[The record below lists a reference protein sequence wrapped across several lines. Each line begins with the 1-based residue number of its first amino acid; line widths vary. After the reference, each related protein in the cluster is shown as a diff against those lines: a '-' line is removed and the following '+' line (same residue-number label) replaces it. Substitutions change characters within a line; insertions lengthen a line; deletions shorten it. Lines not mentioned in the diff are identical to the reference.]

1 MSGKIRA
8 ISSRRQS
15 RSYSS
20 RSAGVLL
27 LVGVVVGAT
36 VGGFAV
42 VRATSGSSS
51 ASSFVPVSPVRVLDT
66 RSDLGLAAVTDGV
79 AGTLKVTGSI
89 PTATTSGV
97 VNAVV
102 VPAGATAVVL
112 NVTAVNPTAGGYVSL
127 RPGDA
132 TGAPTVS
139 TLNVTAGG
147 TFPNGA
153 TITIPTTGA
162 RAGEIQVWYEAEY
175 TTVGSTE
182 LLIDIAGY
190 YELASSGPAGPQ
202 GETGPA
208 GPAGPQGETGPAG
221 ANGTTTNSQI
231 KNICGVNGT
240 TACAVGQKGPGGG
253 IVFMTPSTPGNTS
266 GLFYEAAPSTW
277 HSSSGDPTSAW
288 CNNETD
294 LLGVASMVTG
304 TGAMD
309 GAAKTTVMLGV
320 CTTGAANLADGYTA
334 TVNGVVYGDWFL
346 PSKGE
351 LNQMYVN
358 KNVIGGLR
366 AVAYWSSSEAD
377 FQQAWYQGFSD
388 GSYWNDLKMGT
399 LYVRPVRAFAATL
412 APACADGGVCAV
424 GDIGPGGGKVFYV
437 QASGTFACGAALS
450 STCKYLEAAPTSGT
464 AAWTDAPYAW
474 SGNTSEAIGADA
486 QGTAIGTG
494 YRNTQAMVT
503 QSSTADRAGT
513 IARAYRGPNNLSDWY
528 LPSKNELNQLYI
540 EKARIGGFWTE
551 WYWSSSEVD
560 ATEAWPQYFGNG
572 LQYGYFKTPLVYVR
586 PVRAF
591 GGTLACADGGVCAV
605 GDTGPGGG
613 KVFYVQASGTFA
625 CGATLASTCKYLE
638 AAPTSGTAA
647 WTDATYEWSGITNV
661 AIGVAAQG
669 TAIGTGYKNTQ
680 AMVTQSSTAERAATV
695 TRAYGGPNSFT
706 DWYLPS
712 QDELNQLHTQR
723 TTVGDLLT
731 AYYWSSSESGDSSAW
746 FQNFNFGGQ
755 QANFKDDSVY
765 VRPVR
770 AF

>member
-1 MSGKIRA
+1 MSEENRA
-8 ISSRRQS
+8 KSGHRQS
-15 RSYSS
+15 GSYSR
-20 RSAGVLL
+20 RSAGALL
-27 LVGVVVGAT
+27 LVGVLAGAT
-36 VGGFAV
+36 LGGFAV

-51 ASSFVPVSPVRVLDT
+51 ASSFVPVAPVRVLDT
-66 RSDLGLAAVTDGV
+66 RSDLGLVAVTDGV

-89 PTATTSGV
+89 PTATSSGV

-102 VPAGATAVVL
+102 VPTGATAVVL

-153 TITIPTTGA
+153 TITVPTTGPH
-162 RAGEIQVWYEAEY
+162 AGEIQVWYEAEY

-190 YELASSGPAGPQ
+190 YELASSGPAGA
-202 GETGPA
+202 T

-221 ANGTTTNSQI
+221 ANGTTTNSHI
-231 KNICGVNGT
+231 KNICGVDGT
-240 TACAVGQKGPGGG
+240 SACAVGLKGPGGG

-277 HSSSGDPTSAW
+277 HSSSGDPLSGW
-288 CNNETD
+288 CNNATD
-294 LLGVASMVTG
+294 LLGVASSLTG

-309 GAAKTTVMLGV
+309 GAAKTAVMLGV
-320 CTTGAANLADGYTA
+320 CTSGAANLADAYTA

-358 KNVIGGLR
+358 RIAIGGFFTGNYDAGYL
-366 AVAYWSSSEAD
+366 SSSE
-377 FQQAWYQGFSD
+377 SI
-388 GSYWNDLKMGT
+388 
-399 LYVRPVRAFAATL
+399 
-412 APACADGGVCAV
+412 
-424 GDIGPGGGKVFYV
+424 GD
-437 QASGTFACGAALS
+437 S
-450 STCKYLEAAPTSGT
+450 
-464 AAWTDAPYAW
+464 AWTHWFND
-474 SGNTSEAIGADA
+474 
-486 QGTAIGTG
+486 
-494 YRNTQAMVT
+494 
-503 QSSTADRAGT
+503 
-513 IARAYRGPNNLSDWY
+513 
-528 LPSKNELNQLYI
+528 
-540 EKARIGGFWTE
+540 
-551 WYWSSSEVD
+551 
-560 ATEAWPQYFGNG
+560 G
-572 LQYGYFKTPLVYVR
+572 LQVSDSSKGGNFYVR

-591 GGTLACADGGVCAV
+591 GATLALACADGGVCAV

-613 KVFYVQASGTFA
+613 KVFYVHASGTFA

-647 WTDATYEWSGITNV
+647 WTDAMYAWSGNTSE
-661 AIGVAAQG
+661 AIGAAAQG

-680 AMVTQSSTAERAATV
+680 SMVTQSSTAGMAGTL
-695 TRAYGGPNSFT
+695 TRAYRGPNSLT

-712 QDELNQLHTQR
+712 KDELNQMY
-723 TTVGDLLT
+723 VNKSAIGSFFT
-731 AYYWSSSESGDSSAW
+731 ASAYRSSSESIGESAW
-746 FQNFNFGGQ
+746 TQWFNDGRQISFSSKVGNF
-755 QANFKDDSVY
+755 Y

>member
-1 MSGKIRA
+1 
-8 ISSRRQS
+8 
-15 RSYSS
+15 
-20 RSAGVLL
+20 VLL
-27 LVGVVVGAT
+27 LVGVVAGAT

-66 RSDLGLAAVTDGV
+66 RSDLGLAEVTDGV

-89 PTATTSGV
+89 PTATSSGV

-102 VPAGATAVVL
+102 VPAAATAVVL

-162 RAGEIQVWYEAEY
+162 HAGEIQVWYEAEG

-190 YELASSGPAGPQ
+190 YELASSGTA
-202 GETGPA
+202 GET

-221 ANGTTTNSQI
+221 ADGTTSNSQI

-240 TACAVGQKGPGGG
+240 SACAVGQQGPGGG

-277 HSSSGDPTSAW
+277 SSSSGDPTSAW
-288 CNNETD
+288 CNNDAD
-294 LLGVASMVTG
+294 LLGVPSTVAG

-320 CTTGAANLADGYTA
+320 CTSGAANLADAYRV

-351 LNQMYVN
+351 MNQMYVN
-358 KNVIGGLR
+358 KSAIGGFS
-366 AVAYWSSSEAD
+366 ADSYWSSSEGGD
-377 FQQAWYQGFSD
+377 TFAWVQNFSGSQYND
-388 GSYWNDLKMGT
+388 GKGSTY
-399 LYVRPVRAFAATL
+399 YVRPVRAFGATL
-412 APACADGGVCAV
+412 ALACADGGVCAV
-424 GDIGPGGGKVFYV
+424 GDTGPGGGKVFYV
-437 QASGTFACGAALS
+437 HASGTFACGVTLS

-494 YRNTQAMVT
+494 Y
-503 QSSTADRAGT
+503 
-513 IARAYRGPNNLSDWY
+513 
-528 LPSKNELNQLYI
+528 
-540 EKARIGGFWTE
+540 
-551 WYWSSSEVD
+551 
-560 ATEAWPQYFGNG
+560 
-572 LQYGYFKTPLVYVR
+572 
-586 PVRAF
+586 
-591 GGTLACADGGVCAV
+591 
-605 GDTGPGGG
+605 
-613 KVFYVQASGTFA
+613 
-625 CGATLASTCKYLE
+625 
-638 AAPTSGTAA
+638 
-647 WTDATYEWSGITNV
+647 
-661 AIGVAAQG
+661 
-669 TAIGTGYKNTQ
+669 KNTQ
-680 AMVTQSSTAERAATV
+680 AMVTQSSTAGRAGTV
-695 TRAYGGPNSFT
+695 TRAYRGPNSLS

-712 QDELNQLHTQR
+712 KDEMIQMHANKSVIGVFTNEF
-723 TTVGDLLT
+723 
-731 AYYWSSSESGDSSAW
+731 YWGSSEYDRNGVWVKAVGSGSGAQSLGWKDSP
-746 FQNFNFGGQ
+746 F
-755 QANFKDDSVY
+755 Y

>member
-1 MSGKIRA
+1 MNEENRAKSGH
-8 ISSRRQS
+8 RQS
-15 RSYSS
+15 GSYSR
-20 RSAGVLL
+20 RSAGALL
-27 LVGVVVGAT
+27 LVGVLAGAT
-36 VGGFAV
+36 LGGFAV

-51 ASSFVPVSPVRVLDT
+51 ASSFVPVAPVRVLDT
-66 RSDLGLAAVTDGV
+66 RSDLGLVAVTDGV

-89 PTATTSGV
+89 PTATSSGV

-102 VPAGATAVVL
+102 VPTGATAVVL

-153 TITIPTTGA
+153 TITVPTTGPH
-162 RAGEIQVWYEAEY
+162 AGEIQVWYEAEY

-190 YELASSGPAGPQ
+190 YELASSGPAGA
-202 GETGPA
+202 T

-221 ANGTTTNSQI
+221 ANGTTTNSHI
-231 KNICGVNGT
+231 KNICGVDGT
-240 TACAVGQKGPGGG
+240 SACAVGLKGPGGG

-277 HSSSGDPTSAW
+277 HSSSGDPLSGW
-288 CNNETD
+288 CNNATD
-294 LLGVASMVTG
+294 LLGVASSLTG

-309 GAAKTTVMLGV
+309 GAAKTAVMLGV
-320 CTTGAANLADGYTA
+320 CTSGAANLADAYTA

-358 KNVIGGLR
+358 RIAIGGFFTDNYDAGYL
-366 AVAYWSSSEAD
+366 SSSE
-377 FQQAWYQGFSD
+377 SI
-388 GSYWNDLKMGT
+388 
-399 LYVRPVRAFAATL
+399 
-412 APACADGGVCAV
+412 
-424 GDIGPGGGKVFYV
+424 GD
-437 QASGTFACGAALS
+437 S
-450 STCKYLEAAPTSGT
+450 
-464 AAWTDAPYAW
+464 AWTHRF
-474 SGNTSEAIGADA
+474 N
-486 QGTAIGTG
+486 
-494 YRNTQAMVT
+494 
-503 QSSTADRAGT
+503 
-513 IARAYRGPNNLSDWY
+513 
-528 LPSKNELNQLYI
+528 
-540 EKARIGGFWTE
+540 
-551 WYWSSSEVD
+551 
-560 ATEAWPQYFGNG
+560 NG
-572 LQYGYFKTPLVYVR
+572 LQVSVSSKGGNFYVR

-591 GGTLACADGGVCAV
+591 GATLALACADGGVCAV

-613 KVFYVQASGTFA
+613 KVFYVHASGTFA

-647 WTDATYEWSGITNV
+647 WTDAMYAWSGNTSE
-661 AIGVAAQG
+661 AIGAAAQG

-680 AMVTQSSTAERAATV
+680 SMVTQSSTAGMAGTL
-695 TRAYGGPNSFT
+695 TRAYRGPNSLT

-712 QDELNQLHTQR
+712 KDELNQMY
-723 TTVGDLLT
+723 VNKSAIGSFFT
-731 AYYWSSSESGDSSAW
+731 ASAYRSSSESIGESAW
-746 FQNFNFGGQ
+746 TQWFNDGRQISFSSKVGNF
-755 QANFKDDSVY
+755 Y

>member
-1 MSGKIRA
+1 
-8 ISSRRQS
+8 
-15 RSYSS
+15 
-20 RSAGVLL
+20 
-27 LVGVVVGAT
+27 
-36 VGGFAV
+36 
-42 VRATSGSSS
+42 
-51 ASSFVPVSPVRVLDT
+51 LDT
-66 RSDLGLAAVTDGV
+66 RSDLGLAEVTDGV

-89 PTATTSGV
+89 PTATSSGV

-102 VPAGATAVVL
+102 VPAAATAVVL

-162 RAGEIQVWYEAEY
+162 HAGQIQVWYEAEG

-190 YELASSGPAGPQ
+190 YELASSGPAGATGPAGPQ
-202 GETGPA
+202 GETGVAGPAGPQGETGVA

-221 ANGTTTNSQI
+221 ADGTTSNSQI

-240 TACAVGQKGPGGG
+240 TACAVGLKGPGGG

-288 CNNETD
+288 CNNATD
-294 LLGVASMVTG
+294 LLGVGSRSG

-320 CTTGAANLADGYTA
+320 CTTGAANLADAYTV
-334 TVNGVVYGDWFL
+334 TVNDVVYGDWFL

-358 KNVIGGLR
+358 KSVIGGFS
-366 AVAYWSSSEAD
+366 APSYWSSSEYGA
-377 FQQAWYQGFSD
+377 
-388 GSYWNDLKMGT
+388 GT
-399 LYVRPVRAFAATL
+399 LWAQNFNSGEQFWSYKDYSGGVRPVRAFAATL
-412 APACADGGVCAV
+412 ALACADGGVCAV

-540 EKARIGGFWTE
+540 EKARIGGFRTD

-591 GGTLACADGGVCAV
+591 
-605 GDTGPGGG
+605 
-613 KVFYVQASGTFA
+613 
-625 CGATLASTCKYLE
+625 
-638 AAPTSGTAA
+638 
-647 WTDATYEWSGITNV
+647 
-661 AIGVAAQG
+661 
-669 TAIGTGYKNTQ
+669 
-680 AMVTQSSTAERAATV
+680 
-695 TRAYGGPNSFT
+695 
-706 DWYLPS
+706 
-712 QDELNQLHTQR
+712 
-723 TTVGDLLT
+723 
-731 AYYWSSSESGDSSAW
+731 
-746 FQNFNFGGQ
+746 
-755 QANFKDDSVY
+755 
-765 VRPVR
+765 
-770 AF
+770 